1 MKACEMDLPAARIEP
16 FDQLDHLSLRPARLE
31 AWNHNSDRH
40 RSGERHDA
48 HLSKRNATTVQ
59 KKRRDF
65 PLFATASAPDG
76 KAFRRCG
83 VPCLGT
89 VEVTPDRDGKLF
101 GALQIGAALDVE
113 DLVIRL
119 PQQFDDCG
127 EVRKLVPGIG
137 AVNLDVEAW
146 MFAVE

>member
-1 MKACEMDLPAARIEP
+1 MKAREMDLPAARIEP

-65 PLFATASAPDG
+65 RFSRLPPPLTEKRFADV
-76 KAFRRCG
+76 AFR
-83 VPCLGT
+83 
-89 VEVTPDRDGKLF
+89 
-101 GALQIGAALDVE
+101 A
-113 DLVIRL
+113 
-119 PQQFDDCG
+119 
-127 EVRKLVPGIG
+127 
-137 AVNLDVEAW
+137 
-146 MFAVE
+146 